1 MSGAK
6 IVSPRAE
13 LAVLRGMTHKD
24 KRIAGALLAAV
35 DESYFDAQESKEI
48 YKAIREHMGKTGEA
62 PPFRL
67 VVEDPDLSKNTREYF
82 RDSQATVT
90 TPEEA
95 TKAVK
100 ILNRYRQIRGLYEIA
115 LTVDRTLQ
123 STQKLEIDKLLD
135 DVSGKMAA
143 VRTSKTA
150 SNQFLHFGKNNNSK
164 DLVHDLLHGD
174 ANEDTIPTGI
184 KPFDEQSGGFMR
196 GGLVTIGATSGG
208 GKCTTLDTRIQLST
222 LVVELDDG
230 SVIEG
235 EPEHPVLCWRAG
247 TLTRIQLDQICEQ
260 DELELDPQ
268 ILLERRADWT

>member
-1 MSGAK
+1 MTITK
-6 IVSPRAE
+6 RLRILLITMM
-13 LAVLRGMTHKD
+13 LALV
-24 KRIAGALLAAV
+24 AV
-35 DESYFDAQESKEI
+35 GT
-48 YKAIREHMGKTGEA
+48 MG
-62 PPFRL
+62 
-67 VVEDPDLSKNTREYF
+67 VV
-82 RDSQATVT
+82 QM
-90 TPEEA
+90 
-95 TKAVK
+95 
-100 ILNRYRQIRGLYEIA
+100 
-115 LTVDRTLQ
+115 RTLAGHTTYLHMNIIP
-123 STQKLEIDKLLD
+123 SVVEIDKLLD

-208 GKCTTLDTRIQLST
+208 GKCTTLDTCIQLST

-230 SVIEG
+230 STIEG

-247 TLTRIQLDQICEQ
+247 ILKRIRLDQICEQ

-268 ILLERRADWT
+268 VLLEHRADWT